1 MVNFRLMW
9 YLESHNLLSP
19 SQFGFRRA
27 RSTADPLAHFETYIT
42 FAFARHESV
51 LAIFFDLEKAY
62 DTT

>member
-1 MVNFRLMW
+1 MW

-42 FAFARHESV
+42 SAFARHESV
-51 LAIFFDLEKAY
+51 LAIFFDLEKA
-62 DTT
+62 